1 MHCKEPMV
9 AVMSIGTH
17 KQVEMIDIRRKKDK
31 LWTTNVI
38 LTSVLV
44 ILEFQLPNREKGG
57 LKKEI

>member
-1 MHCKEPMV
+1 
-9 AVMSIGTH
+9 MSIGTH